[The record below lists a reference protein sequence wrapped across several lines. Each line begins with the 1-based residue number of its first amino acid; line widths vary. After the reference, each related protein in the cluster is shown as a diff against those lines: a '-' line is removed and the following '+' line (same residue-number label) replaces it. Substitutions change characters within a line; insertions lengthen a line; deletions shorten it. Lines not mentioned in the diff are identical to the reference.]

1 MDLRGQEIKNTYGNV
16 VTIGSS
22 AGSPTTGELTNGQ
35 NSSFTASFVSGDFGV
50 GITPN
55 NYANLNTLTIGSAAA
70 SAGGIIDFTGTSGR
84 LASIYTEASGKIVLA
99 ADPTNGEAGTALEF
113 NVDGSNAMF
122 IDASRRVGVNTTSP
136 VSALTVVG
144 TTTAGITV
152 QSSSGASNGLKIF
165 NDSITDTASIVNHY
179 SGPLVLGT
187 ANTERMRITS
197 AGDVQLVGNKYLY
210 ANPSAGSTT
219 IGSGFNLDGSNNL
232 MTLWTNDTERM
243 RITSTG
249 NVGIGT
255 SSPSAKLE
263 VEQATS
269 GEGLRIDGAS
279 GGFALVVEGGSSYK
293 SILRNA
299 SIGTSYFGNTAP
311 TDGLIV
317 EGNVGIGDPSP
328 SYVLDVNNTSS
339 RVRFKANTGDSSIE
353 LSSIAGRDWLV
364 SSKTDGAFSIYDED
378 AASERMRIDSA
389 GNVGIGTSS
398 PDFTLDVEKDV
409 DTWVSRIYNTGSD
422 SNSQALLIRSDAT
435 AAHDSLVL
443 GVYAD
448 GGYKMTIKSS
458 GNVGIGTSSPSAKLH
473 VYSGEA
479 IIATNTDG
487 LKLSYSAGNS
497 SGIVDTAFSDN
508 NLEFRTNGS
517 TKMWIAN
524 AGNVGIGTT
533 TPETKLDV
541 DGDIQTAAP
550 ETSTNAAWKLGNV
563 GLGGVEVGPIDYIT
577 VSVGGFVVKLPI
589 AIFPETQAFYDRV
602 IADGGTF
609 EGLLGYESAVTILK
623 AQ

>member
-113 NVDGSNAMF
+113 NVDGSNAML
-122 IDASRRVGVNTTSP
+122 IDSSRNVGIGVVPTNNVGNVQIGGTVNTSIFSQQGTDTVRLGVRASGRVGIAFDSSDPTYTNRMWYLDSI
-136 VSALTVVG
+136 G
-144 TTTAGITV
+144 
-152 QSSSGASNGLKIF
+152 SSGTL
-165 NDSITDTASIVNHY
+165 
-179 SGPLVLGT
+179 
-187 ANTERMRITS
+187 
-197 AGDVQLVGNKYLY
+197 
-210 ANPSAGSTT
+210 T
-219 IGSGFNLDGSNNL
+219 IGRQGLDVMTFANSGK
-232 MTLWTNDTERM
+232 
-243 RITSTG
+243 
-249 NVGIGT
+249 VGIGT
-255 SSPSAKLE
+255 SSPAAKLE

-317 EGNVGIGDPSP
+317 EGNVGIGTANPTYS
-328 SYVLDVNNTSS
+328 LDIEKT
-339 RVRFKANTGDSSIE
+339 TGEVAIQLQARDDSSNTAIYFGDNSDSDVGS
-353 LSSIAGRDWLV
+353 LIYNQGSNYMSFTTNAG
-364 SSKTDGAFSIYDED
+364 
-378 AASERMRIDSA
+378 ERMRITPTGS
-389 GNVGIGTSS
+389 VGIGTSS
-398 PDFTLDVEKDV
+398 PERKL
-409 DTWVSRIYNTGSD
+409 SIGSAHSD
-422 SNSQALLIRSDAT
+422 GIQFSYDAT
-435 AAHDSLVL
+435 NNYRSQILTYWNSNADSRMDFNI
-443 GVYAD
+443 AR
-448 GGYKMTIKSS
+448 SS
-458 GNVGIGTSSPSAKLH
+458 GQTPETIMSVG
-473 VYSGEA
+473 YS
-479 IIATNTDG
+479 T
-487 LKLSYSAGNS
+487 
-497 SGIVDTAFSDN
+497 
-508 NLEFRTNGS
+508 
-517 TKMWIAN
+517 
-524 AGNVGIGTT
+524 NVGIGTT